1 MNWLNLNKIKGE
13 FSNISNL
20 IAEGI
25 SSEPESSAEIGDP
38 NEVED
43 LKKLCVMQKNE
54 VINKKLVFFYFDYA
68 FLH

>member
-25 SSEPESSAEIGDP
+25 NSPELESSPDEL
-38 NEVED
+38 ED

-54 VINKKLVFFYFDYA
+54 VKYKKLVLF
-68 FLH
+68 